1 MTDRLSEDC
10 SELYDRDEYHYS
22 WWGAMLLAK
31 RLVAVLSD
39 EGLKNVFGKTKN
51 IVNLLNFLLKSKSD
65 MLNFIYHDSTV
76 VKLSTVKDK
85 KGKIKE
91 YIPYRLLWESGT
103 PIGPA
108 KELDFISPQENKW
121 RDTARVLMNALNNAC
136 TMIGVFT
143 GRYSNDIFNEL
154 LCGGDIEKTS
164 CDTNSNRVSTD
175 NIGCG
180 NISVEISDTPPP
192 TGKDKQIILDFYS
205 GSATTAHAVMQLN
218 AEDGGDRKFIMVQ
231 LPEACK
237 ENTEAYK
244 AGYENIC
251 EIGKERIR
259 RAAKKISGEN
269 PEAKFDGGF
278 KVFKLGEKNETG
290 YVPNDGTINDNDILS
305 EAVKAAGLSGDIYV
319 TDVEILGGRFRIVG
333 DNDIIIAENPGTTM
347 EQAKEIVKMC
357 PKNIVLINADNDVI
371 AFITK
376 YLQSHRK
383 IYPKCEER
391 KVSEDDKA

>member
-1 MTDRLSEDC
+1 MTERLSEDC

-31 RLVAVLSD
+31 RLVAILSD
-39 EGLKNVFGKTKN
+39 EGMKNVFGKVKN
-51 IVNLLNFLLKSKSD
+51 TVNLMNFLLKSKSD
-65 MLNFIYHDSTV
+65 MLNFIYHDDVV
-76 VKLSTVKDK
+76 VKLSTVRDK
-85 KGKIKE
+85 KGKIKG
-91 YIPYRLLWESGT
+91 YVPYRLMWQSGT
-103 PIGPA
+103 PVKTA
-108 KELDFISPQENKW
+108 RELDFISPQENKW
-121 RDTARVLMNALNNAC
+121 RDTARILMNALNNAC
-136 TMIGVFT
+136 AMIGVFT
-143 GRYSNDIFNEL
+143 GRDPNDIFNEL

-164 CDTNSNRVSTD
+164 CDTNSDRVSTD
-175 NIGCG
+175 DISCG
-180 NISVEISDTPPP
+180 NVNAEISDTPPP
-192 TGKDKQIILDFYS
+192 DRKDKQIILDFYS
-205 GSATTAHAVMQLN
+205 GSATSAHAVMQLN

-237 ENTEAYK
+237 ENTAAFK

-269 PEAKFDGGF
+269 PEAKFDSGF

-319 TDVEILGGRFRIVG
+319 TDTEILGGRFRIVG

-383 IYPKCEER
+383 IYPKCKER

>member
-1 MTDRLSEDC
+1 MSKAEFSDC
-10 SELYDRDEYHYS
+10 SELYGKDEYHYS

-39 EGLKNVFGKTKN
+39 EGLKNVFRKTKN

-65 MLNFIYHDSTV
+65 MLNFIYHDGTV
-76 VKLSTVKDK
+76 IKLSTVKDK
-85 KGKIKE
+85 KGRIKE
-91 YIPYRLLWESGT
+91 YIPYRLEWESGT
-103 PIGPA
+103 PIGTA
-108 KELDFISPQENKW
+108 KELDFISPHENKW

-136 TMIGVFT
+136 YMIGVFT
-143 GRYSNDIFNEL
+143 GRDPNDIFNEL

-164 CDTNSNRVSTD
+164 CDTNSDRVSTD
-175 NIGCG
+175 DISCG
-180 NISVEISDTPPP
+180 NVSVEISDTPPP
-192 TGKDKQIILDFYS
+192 DRKDKQIILDFYS

-259 RAAKKISGEN
+259 RAAKKIAAEN
-269 PEAKFDGGF
+269 PEAKFDSGF

-305 EAVKAAGLSGDIYV
+305 EAVKAAGLTGEIFV
-319 TDVEILGGRFRIVG
+319 TDIEILGGRFRIVG
-333 DNDIIIAENPGTTM
+333 DNDIIVAENPGTTM

-376 YLQSHRK
+376 YLQGHRK
-383 IYPKCEER
+383 IF
-391 KVSEDDKA
+391 V